1 MAREARGRWVSS
13 CLLAAPWLRG
23 QQNMVGRSCP
33 PPVLTIPINHQ
44 AKWHLNLQHLNAS
57 QCSSPSPSPPPK
69 QKLNFPLVHKFSIS
83 SCLQSPQPRFG
94 HDPGGSEL
102 PAASGAVMA
111 PQHLSAGHQRPA
123 PWRLSEEGG
132 SGQTPA
138 QVIAVCVLKF
148 PLQIQPP

>member
-1 MAREARGRWVSS
+1 
-13 CLLAAPWLRG
+13 
-23 QQNMVGRSCP
+23 
-33 PPVLTIPINHQ
+33 
-44 AKWHLNLQHLNAS
+44 
-57 QCSSPSPSPPPK
+57 
-69 QKLNFPLVHKFSIS
+69 
-83 SCLQSPQPRFG
+83 
-94 HDPGGSEL
+94 
-102 PAASGAVMA
+102 MA